1 MKSIKKQNDNSMH
14 TKRASAQTVFRMELC
29 VSQALLNDQR
39 TCQCAVQVMMLQKKE
54 KLQKL
59 FSIHRFL
66 WATGISEIILLLR
79 YFSG

>member
-1 MKSIKKQNDNSMH
+1 MH

-54 KLQKL
+54 KLQK
-59 FSIHRFL
+59 
-66 WATGISEIILLLR
+66 
-79 YFSG
+79 